1 MSNMLIVYRNYL
13 DAAELSGGSW
23 STGLPLSNLAH
34 PHPSRVARSETA
46 TSGSVWFE
54 ADFGARAPVSFA
66 GLLNHNLSQRG
77 IWRVRLH
84 NGVLESPELD
94 TGPVPIWPRVVPF
107 GTGHWGEF
115 QWGGHLDT
123 ETAETYGI
131 GAYAILPTARRVR
144 HVRIDMDDPG
154 NPAGYLEAG
163 RALLAP
169 AWTPS
174 VNLQFGWSI
183 EQVDESRVVKSRGGQ
198 AYFNTKPKY
207 RRLRFRIE
215 HLDIDEMLAN
225 AYELERLKGTGG
237 DILAMVDPDDTTH
250 LHRRTVYGRIAETT
264 PIVNDIYDRYSK
276 EFVIE
281 ELY

>member
-13 DAAELSGGSW
+13 DAATLYGGNW
-23 STGLPLSNLAH
+23 SSGLPLDNLAH
-34 PHPSRVARSETA
+34 PHPSRVARSTDTDPA
-46 TSGSVWFE
+46 SSCFE
-54 ADFGARAPVSFA
+54 VDFGAQRPVSFS
-66 GLLNHNLSQRG
+66 GILNHNLSQRG
-77 IWRVRLH
+77 TWRVRLF
-84 NGVLESPELD
+84 NKSLDQPELD
-94 TGPVPIWPRVVPF
+94 TGTVPIWPRVVPF

-123 ETAETYGI
+123 ATAQTYGI
-131 GAYAILPTARRVR
+131 GSYAILPAARRVR
-144 HVRIDMDDPG
+144 YARVDLEDTD
-154 NPAGYLEAG
+154 NPAGYLQAG
-163 RALLAP
+163 RAFLAP

-174 VNLQFGWSI
+174 VNLQYGWSI
-183 EQVDESRVVKSRGGQ
+183 EQVDESRIVKSRGGQ
-198 AYFNTKPKY
+198 AYFDGKPKY

-215 HLDIDEMLAN
+215 HLNIDEMLAN

-264 PIVNDIYDRYSK
+264 PIVNDFNARYSK

>member
-1 MSNMLIVYRNYL
+1 MRPPCRRAG
-13 DAAELSGGSW
+13 AAVCRWTISPIHIRAVSPVPP
-23 STGLPLSNLAH
+23 TQT
-34 PHPSRVARSETA
+34 RS
-46 TSGSVWFE
+46 SCFE
-54 ADFGARAPVSFA
+54 VDFGAQRPVSFS
-66 GLLNHNLSQRG
+66 GILNHNLSQRG
-77 IWRVRLH
+77 TWRYGCSINHWTSRNLIPAQSRSGPRRAVRH
-84 NGVLESPELD
+84 
-94 TGPVPIWPRVVPF
+94 
-107 GTGHWGEF
+107 GHWGEF

-123 ETAETYGI
+123 ATAQTYGI
-131 GAYAILPTARRVR
+131 GSYAILPAARRVR
-144 HVRIDMDDPG
+144 YARVDLEDTD
-154 NPAGYLEAG
+154 NPAGYLQAG
-163 RALLAP
+163 RAFLAP

-174 VNLQFGWSI
+174 VNLQYGWSI
-183 EQVDESRVVKSRGGQ
+183 EQVDESRIVKSRGGQ
-198 AYFNTKPKY
+198 AYFDGKPKF

-264 PIVNDIYDRYSK
+264 PIVTDFNARYSK

>member
-1 MSNMLIVYRNYL
+1 MGNMLIVYRNYL
-13 DAAELSGGSW
+13 DAAVLSGGAW
-23 STGLPLSNLAH
+23 SGGLPLENLAH
-34 PHPSRVARSETA
+34 PHPSRVARSLGA
-46 TSGSVWFE
+46 ANGSCWFE
-54 ADFGARAPVSFA
+54 ADFGVQAPVSFA
-66 GLLNHNLSQRG
+66 GILNHNLSQRG

-84 NGVLESPELD
+84 NGDPENPALD
-94 TGPVPIWPRVVPF
+94 TGAVPIWPRVVPF

-131 GAYAILPTARRVR
+131 GSYAILPAARRVR
-144 HVRIDMDDPG
+144 YARIDLEDPD
-154 NPAGYLEAG
+154 NPSGYLQAG
-163 RALLAP
+163 RAMLAP

-174 VNLQFGWSI
+174 VNLQYGWSI
-183 EQVDESRVVKSRGGQ
+183 EQVDESRIVKSRGGQ
-198 AYFNTKPKY
+198 AYFESKPKY

-215 HLDIDEMLAN
+215 QLDIDEMLAN
-225 AYELERLKGTGG
+225 AYELERLKGAGG
-237 DILAMVDPDDTTH
+237 DILAMVDPDDTAH

-264 PIVNDIYDRYSK
+264 PIVNDVYERYSK

>member
-1 MSNMLIVYRNYL
+1 MGNMLIVYRNYL
-13 DAAELSGGSW
+13 DAAVLSGGAW
-23 STGLPLSNLAH
+23 SGGLPLENLAH
-34 PHPSRVARSETA
+34 PHPSRVARSLGA
-46 TSGSVWFE
+46 ANGSCWFE
-54 ADFGARAPVSFA
+54 ADFGVQAPVSFA
-66 GLLNHNLSQRG
+66 GILNHNLSQRG

-84 NGVLESPELD
+84 NGDPENPALD
-94 TGPVPIWPRVVPF
+94 TGAVPIWPRVVPF

-131 GAYAILPTARRVR
+131 GSYAILPAARRVR
-144 HVRIDMDDPG
+144 YARIDLEDPD
-154 NPAGYLEAG
+154 NPSGYLQAG
-163 RALLAP
+163 RAMLAP

-174 VNLQFGWSI
+174 VNLQYGWSI
-183 EQVDESRVVKSRGGQ
+183 EQVDESRIVKSRGGQ
-198 AYFNTKPKY
+198 AYFESKPKY

-225 AYELERLKGTGG
+225 AYELERLKGAGG
-237 DILAMVDPDDTTH
+237 DILAMVDPDDTAH

-264 PIVNDIYDRYSK
+264 PIVNDVYERYSK